1 MSQTTRRTFLG
12 SASIAASAS
21 VLGTSAGCGKQR
33 PEIPITK
40 PSRTRPLDG
49 IEREKI
55 TITDVRVR
63 LFSYVC
69 PPEKWWY
76 GAGVTTLTE
85 IFTDQGIVGIGGPTP
100 YANPEQVKTYTDEI
114 IKPALMG
121 ENPFD
126 VELLTCGGSNWVSGG
141 SWAGA
146 DNALW
151 DIIGKAKNLPVYRL
165 LATDNEPN
173 PHIKCYASC
182 GTLHNWKKRP
192 DDLIDEALRFRDEGF
207 SAYKFRLGEKFE
219 EVMTIKTYI
228 PWLEKLRNAVGY
240 DFDLLH
246 ENNMRLSLDQCLEL
260 APVLEELKFLW
271 LEEPITIYE
280 RGTIEGYI
288 TINKALPNVLVSGG
302 ETRQNRFSFKE
313 WIDRDAY
320 DIVQP
325 DCNTTGITEAWHI
338 ARMAHLK
345 GKLCCP
351 HNWHGG
357 LTKMA
362 NAHLVAGIPNHLMLE
377 ENRHNNPFHTELFTE
392 PMVVKNGYLD
402 LPDRPGY
409 GMEIIDD
416 ADKRFP
422 YDPKH
427 HWNVVGK
434 LRES

>member
-1 MSQTTRRTFLG
+1 
-12 SASIAASAS
+12 
-21 VLGTSAGCGKQR
+21 
-33 PEIPITK
+33 
-40 PSRTRPLDG
+40 
-49 IEREKI
+49 
-55 TITDVRVR
+55 
-63 LFSYVC
+63 
-69 PPEKWWY
+69 
-76 GAGVTTLTE
+76 
-85 IFTDQGIVGIGGPTP
+85 
-100 YANPEQVKTYTDEI
+100 
-114 IKPALMG
+114 
-121 ENPFD
+121 
-126 VELLTCGGSNWVSGG
+126 
-141 SWAGA
+141 
-146 DNALW
+146 
-151 DIIGKAKNLPVYRL
+151 
-165 LATDNEPN
+165 
-173 PHIKCYASC
+173 
-182 GTLHNWKKRP
+182 
-192 DDLIDEALRFRDEGF
+192 
-207 SAYKFRLGEKFE
+207 
-219 EVMTIKTYI
+219 MTIKTYI